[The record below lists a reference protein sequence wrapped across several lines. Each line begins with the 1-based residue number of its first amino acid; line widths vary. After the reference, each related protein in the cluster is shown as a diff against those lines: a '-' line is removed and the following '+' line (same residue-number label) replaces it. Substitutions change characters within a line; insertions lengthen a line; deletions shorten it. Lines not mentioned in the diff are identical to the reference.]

1 MYLIFDTE
9 TTGLPKIWDAP
20 ISDTDNWPRCVQ
32 IAWQLHDDMGN
43 CIEHEEYLV
52 QPEGFNIPF
61 DAEKIHGISTELAQ
75 EKGAPISIVLSK
87 FNEAL
92 NKAKFVIGHNVGFD
106 LNIMGAEFFREDFPN
121 KLQELPVLDTC
132 TEQTASLCK
141 LPGGRGG
148 KFKLPTLSELYEF
161 LFHES
166 FVEAHNASAD
176 VEATARCFFELIRLS
191 EYTKE
196 ELDVQPDY
204 FQKFS
209 EANPKE
215 IQLIGLKH
223 INLKE
228 ESAKINR
235 RLQESQQE
243 EIDEFEINNDT
254 SELRDVRFAHLHNHS
269 QFSILQS
276 TISIKDLVSSASKH
290 KMPAVALTD
299 HANMMGAFHF
309 IREINTHNKTI
320 QAKNKE
326 ALAKGEDPVSKEI
339 KPILGCKFY
348 VCDDHLDRTRKD
360 NGYQIV
366 FLAKNKNGYHNLAK
380 LSSLAYTSGFYYV
393 PRIDKTL
400 IQKYKEDLIVLTGN
414 LYGEVP
420 SKILN
425 VGEKQ
430 AEEALLWWKDQFK
443 DDLYIEIMRHNQED
457 ENRVNPTLIKFSQK
471 YDIKLVA
478 SNSNYYCKK
487 EDANAHDILLCV
499 KDGEKQTT
507 PIGRGRGYRYGLP
520 NQEYYFK
527 SSEEMKEIFK
537 DLPEAILNIQE
548 VIDKI
553 ETFQLAREVLLP
565 KFTIPDEFEN
575 EDDYLRHLTYKG
587 AEKRYQDLTDE
598 IKERIDFE
606 LDVIK
611 KTGYPGYFLIVE
623 DFIREAR
630 KMDVSVGPGRG
641 SAAGSVVAYC
651 LWITNIDP
659 LKYDLLFERFLN
671 PDRISMPD
679 IDIDFDDEGRGKVM
693 EYVIN
698 KYGANQVAQI
708 ITYGTMA
715 AKSSIRDTA
724 RVLDLPLGDADRIAK
739 LIPTMSKLSK
749 IFGIDEKE
757 LQSKF
762 RAEDLEKVN
771 QLLNISEGEDLEA
784 ETVNQA
790 RKLEGSVRNTG
801 IHACGVIITPDDITN
816 FVPVATA
823 KDSDLYVTQFDNS
836 VVEEAGLLKMD
847 FLGLKT
853 LTLIK
858 DTVKIVKAKH
868 DIDLDPDNFPLDDE
882 KTYELFQRGETVGIF
897 QYESAGMQKHMKD
910 LKPTVFDDL
919 IAMNALYRPGPME
932 YIPSFVRRKK
942 GEEPIEYDLPEME
955 EYLKETYGITVYQE
969 QVMLLSQKLADFT
982 KGEADVLRKAMGKK
996 QKSVLDKMKPKF
1008 IGQAAAKGMDKEK
1021 LEKIWKDWEAFAS
1034 YAFNKSHSTCY
1045 AWIAYQTAYLK
1056 AHYPAE
1062 YMAAVL
1068 SNNMNDIKQVTFFM
1082 EECKRM
1088 RLEVLGPDVNE
1099 SYYKFSVNKNNAI
1112 RFGMGAIKGVGHGA
1126 VKTIVET
1133 RKKDGPYKSIF
1144 DMAKRI
1150 DLRAANKKAFENLA
1164 LAGGFDCFTNTHRA
1178 QYFHKEG
1185 EDLTFL
1191 ERAIRYGNKYQ
1202 ENENSAQVSLFGDSS
1217 EVQIA
1222 EPIIPPCEEWGTMEK
1237 LAREKEVVGIYISGH
1252 PLDDFKTEMNTFCNA
1267 TLSMFNDLSKFMNRE
1282 WTFGGVVTEVQHRV
1296 SRQGKGWA
1304 LFTIEDYTDSFE
1316 FRIFGEDYLKF
1327 RHFLMKNNF
1336 VYVRT
1341 FIKEGWTN
1349 KEAGKTG
1356 DPRIQFN
1363 NFQLLHDV
1371 MDTYAKKLSIQLN
1384 INDLEKE
1391 KITTLKELVKM
1402 HPGKQMLNFVI
1413 YDNEENIKL
1422 QMPSRK
1428 QKVKIS
1434 QELLGALE
1442 SNEVFY
1448 KLN

>member
-611 KTGYPGYFLIVE
+611 KTGYPGYF
-623 DFIREAR
+623 
-630 KMDVSVGPGRG
+630 
-641 SAAGSVVAYC
+641 
-651 LWITNIDP
+651 
-659 LKYDLLFERFLN
+659 
-671 PDRISMPD
+671 
-679 IDIDFDDEGRGKVM
+679 
-693 EYVIN
+693 
-698 KYGANQVAQI
+698 
-708 ITYGTMA
+708 
-715 AKSSIRDTA
+715 
-724 RVLDLPLGDADRIAK
+724 
-739 LIPTMSKLSK
+739 
-749 IFGIDEKE
+749 
-757 LQSKF
+757 
-762 RAEDLEKVN
+762 
-771 QLLNISEGEDLEA
+771 
-784 ETVNQA
+784 
-790 RKLEGSVRNTG
+790 
-801 IHACGVIITPDDITN
+801 
-816 FVPVATA
+816 
-823 KDSDLYVTQFDNS
+823 
-836 VVEEAGLLKMD
+836 
-847 FLGLKT
+847 
-853 LTLIK
+853 
-858 DTVKIVKAKH
+858 
-868 DIDLDPDNFPLDDE
+868 
-882 KTYELFQRGETVGIF
+882 
-897 QYESAGMQKHMKD
+897 
-910 LKPTVFDDL
+910 
-919 IAMNALYRPGPME
+919 
-932 YIPSFVRRKK
+932 
-942 GEEPIEYDLPEME
+942 
-955 EYLKETYGITVYQE
+955 
-969 QVMLLSQKLADFT
+969 
-982 KGEADVLRKAMGKK
+982 
-996 QKSVLDKMKPKF
+996 
-1008 IGQAAAKGMDKEK
+1008 
-1021 LEKIWKDWEAFAS
+1021 
-1034 YAFNKSHSTCY
+1034 
-1045 AWIAYQTAYLK
+1045 
-1056 AHYPAE
+1056 
-1062 YMAAVL
+1062 
-1068 SNNMNDIKQVTFFM
+1068 
-1082 EECKRM
+1082 
-1088 RLEVLGPDVNE
+1088 
-1099 SYYKFSVNKNNAI
+1099 
-1112 RFGMGAIKGVGHGA
+1112 
-1126 VKTIVET
+1126 
-1133 RKKDGPYKSIF
+1133 
-1144 DMAKRI
+1144 
-1150 DLRAANKKAFENLA
+1150 
-1164 LAGGFDCFTNTHRA
+1164 
-1178 QYFHKEG
+1178 
-1185 EDLTFL
+1185 
-1191 ERAIRYGNKYQ
+1191 
-1202 ENENSAQVSLFGDSS
+1202 
-1217 EVQIA
+1217 
-1222 EPIIPPCEEWGTMEK
+1222 
-1237 LAREKEVVGIYISGH
+1237 
-1252 PLDDFKTEMNTFCNA
+1252 
-1267 TLSMFNDLSKFMNRE
+1267 
-1282 WTFGGVVTEVQHRV
+1282 
-1296 SRQGKGWA
+1296 
-1304 LFTIEDYTDSFE
+1304 
-1316 FRIFGEDYLKF
+1316 
-1327 RHFLMKNNF
+1327 
-1336 VYVRT
+1336 
-1341 FIKEGWTN
+1341 
-1349 KEAGKTG
+1349 
-1356 DPRIQFN
+1356 
-1363 NFQLLHDV
+1363 
-1371 MDTYAKKLSIQLN
+1371 
-1384 INDLEKE
+1384 
-1391 KITTLKELVKM
+1391 
-1402 HPGKQMLNFVI
+1402 
-1413 YDNEENIKL
+1413 
-1422 QMPSRK
+1422 
-1428 QKVKIS
+1428 
-1434 QELLGALE
+1434 
-1442 SNEVFY
+1442 
-1448 KLN
+1448 